1 MLKRALMLFLF
12 CIFSTILVAGDVASF
27 IDEGFSSDGKLYV
40 FGQYGT
46 LDTTSQG
53 YAEIYTVDI
62 AKNDYVD
69 GAVFTT
75 PASAKTSGKKG
86 HNLYTDLRKNNSHY
100 LDGLKLESGDID
112 SVLYLRGSSSSPNET
127 ITVKDFEESA
137 MGSSQVFTINLTPWF
152 SGNTSSSQSS
162 FFISVE
168 KHNDSGAVIGKQ
180 VIGNPDIKRKGVVGY
195 AIEKIIK
202 SPDSESFIFIIEK
215 TLATS
220 SGKSIRYMVETL
232 EVSSFN

>member
-1 MLKRALMLFLF
+1 MLKRAFLLFLLSMV
-12 CIFSTILVAGDVASF
+12 STILIAGDVASF

-40 FGQYGT
+40 FGQYGS
-46 LDTTSQG
+46 LDITRQG

-62 AKNDYVD
+62 EKNDYVD
-69 GAVFTT
+69 GAVFVT
-75 PASAKTSGKKG
+75 PASAKTSGKNG
-86 HNLYTDLRKNNSHY
+86 HTLYTDLRKNNSRY
-100 LDGLKLESGDID
+100 LDGLKLKAVDID
-112 SVLYLRGSSSSPNET
+112 SVLYLKGSSSSPTAT
-127 ITVKDFEESA
+127 ITVKDFEESS
-137 MGSSQVFTINLTPWF
+137 MGSSQTYSIKLTPWY
-152 SGNTSSSQSS
+152 SGSTSSSQSS

-168 KHNDSGAVIGKQ
+168 KHDGSGAIIGKQ